1 MDGSIV
7 ERLRALLAGSTR
19 THSVRDLQRR
29 GVTRIPVLGRDQLA
43 ALVEEAVAATLRD
56 RGLLDERGEV
66 AAEAMERAKGL
77 LREVGRLEAEREAS
91 RRAGAEIERRV
102 DELRREVFLA
112 EGRLREA
119 KVRARSDAPSPP
131 TTVRGRIRE
140 LFAANASNAPGGIES
155 IAAELETLLSEE
167 VSRAVARARTEA
179 SREIEDLDRRVG
191 RLRGALEK
199 AESDLAARGQPAP
212 PGIASI
218 YRTVQGLDARE
229 RDFSRKRKLLERIFE
244 ANVRLQKETV

>member
-43 ALVEEAVAATLRD
+43 SLVEEAVAATLRD

-119 KVRARSDAPSPP
+119 RARVREDASNAP
-131 TTVRGRIRE
+131 TTVRGRVRE
-140 LFAANASNAPGGIES
+140 LFATHASNPPGGIEA
-155 IAAELETLLSEE
+155 IASELEALLAEE

-199 AESDLAARGQPAP
+199 AESDLAERGQPAP

>member
-19 THSVRDLQRR
+19 TQSVRDLRRR
-29 GVTRIPVLGRDQLA
+29 GVTEIPVLGRDQLA
-43 ALVEEAVAATLRD
+43 SLIEEAVAATLRD

-77 LREVGRLEAEREAS
+77 LREVGRLEAEWEAS

-102 DELRREVFLA
+102 DELRREVFVA

-119 KVRARSDAPSPP
+119 RARAREDAPTSP
-131 TTVRGRIRE
+131 TTVRGRVRE
-140 LFAANASNAPGGIES
+140 LFASHASSPPGGVEA
-155 IAAELETLLSEE
+155 IAAELETLLAEE
-167 VSRAVARARTEA
+167 VARAVARARSETA
-179 SREIEDLDRRVG
+179 REIEELDRRVG

-199 AESDLAARGQPAP
+199 AETDLARRGEPVP

-218 YRTVQGLDARE
+218 YRSVQGLDARE
-229 RDFSRKRKLLERIFE
+229 KDFSRKRKLLERIFE
-244 ANVRLQKETV
+244 ANVRLQRETV

>member
-43 ALVEEAVAATLRD
+43 SLVEEAVAATLRD

-112 EGRLREA
+112 ESRLREA
-119 KVRARSDAPSPP
+119 RARAREDAAGAPL
-131 TTVRGRIRE
+131 TVRGRVRE
-140 LFAANASNAPGGIES
+140 LFATHASSPRGAIDA
-155 IAAELETLLSEE
+155 IASELEALLSEE
-167 VSRAVARARTEA
+167 VARAVARARSESA
-179 SREIEDLDRRVG
+179 REVETLDRKVG

-199 AESDLAARGQPAP
+199 AEADLAMRGEPAP